1 MQRYSFFGIFSL
13 LVSKNSLK
21 TIEGVIEVKN
31 ISANLWQLSA
41 AADKDIRKE
50 IFDFA
55 VQNKLS
61 VLTLNKEEQKLE
73 DVFKSLT
80 K

>member
-1 MQRYSFFGIFSL
+1 FDAN
-13 LVSKNSLK
+13 VSKNSLK
-21 TIEGVIEVKN
+21 TISGVREVEQ
-31 ISANLWQLSA
+31 ISENTWKISSTE
-41 AADKDIRKE
+41 DRDIRKE

-73 DVFKSLT
+73 DVFKQLT

>member
-1 MQRYSFFGIFSL
+1 MEANEVTQLNETTWQITTGI
-13 LVSKNSLK
+13 
-21 TIEGVIEVKN
+21 E
-31 ISANLWQLSA
+31 
-41 AADKDIRKE
+41 KDIRKE

-73 DVFKSLT
+73 DVFKALT

>member
-1 MQRYSFFGIFSL
+1 MIWKLTTAGEL
-13 LVSKNSLK
+13 
-21 TIEGVIEVKN
+21 
-31 ISANLWQLSA
+31 
-41 AADKDIRKE
+41 DIRKE

-73 DVFKSLT
+73 DVFKALT